1 MNKNKGKEIIKM
13 IISTLIMIIIGIVLV
28 GIISN
33 NIILAVTYDWESS
46 TQHSYWTNNGS
57 TKVYEYHTSSS
68 WSYEGNG
75 THWALCS
82 KCNGAA
88 TFSCSGGSHY
98 NGGRCTTCGGVYQ
111 THANSGRVSYYSIT
125 ATTHTP
131 MYACTTSGCGVTYA
145 GTAAG
150 HTGGT
155 SSNGGRC
162 TVCNYQYQ
170 FAPTYTSCEI
180 KNATKDGYD
189 VYIYGVADQN
199 GVNRVE
205 FPTWTA
211 ANGQDDLVQPW
222 PRGTDLGNGTW
233 YYRVNASEHN
243 NEGGTYYTHIYIYD
257 NLGDSALATTQTVY
271 VDKTPPTCT
280 SAEIKN
286 VSQTGYDVYV
296 YGVSDANSGVSKV
309 AFPTWTDAN
318 GQDDLVQPWPEGTDL
333 GEGTW
338 YYRVNISDHNNE
350 VGKYITHIYLYDNA
364 GNSVL
369 GKTLETFVDTVPPN
383 PGTITVDKQYT
394 NQLNVTSYV
403 VGASDNESGL
413 RDVLICGGYGNT
425 WISNFKGITATY
437 DSTNNRY
444 YANFNLAEIPNVS
457 TGEVN
462 QGEGTYIFNAHA
474 YDNANNEAMTGTVEV
489 IYDITPPSFS
499 IDTTS
504 CTWRNSPLSVII
516 TAEDPISNGVNS
528 RINETSL
535 QYYLSTSST
544 ELLGG
549 EWKNYASGTAFEI
562 NPQVSGT
569 YYLFV
574 KNVIDNAGN
583 VGTSN
588 QGIATTI
595 DGEIYQC
602 FGTYQFDY
610 EKPTIGKLYMKE
622 GNIDGEDYINNT
634 LTTKNIY
641 VYVEDGTDALSGHV
655 STTYKIN
662 GGEAKLSGKEN
673 ATELTASGIYFIVVT
688 TIDNSGN
695 VSTSSAYIVN
705 INSVSLEQSSYL
717 DYGII
722 KPIYKPEWTKIG
734 STLDIDGK
742 TLTVELKGSAYESE
756 EIDENVNINYSSNVT
771 STLSAEDIKV
781 FIDGVEVTNST
792 NPTVTV
798 NSGTTSINEVSGKN
812 EITHMVQLSNLEEAI
827 RQTGIPYKEW
837 SGNISL
843 KIKGRGQ
850 GADTYTADVLVDE
863 YGNQNMMETDEN
875 GINADGTWIDIKFED
890 TEVTQNTI
898 GKMFADFIKPEITY
912 VYSDLDIDYTGKT
925 AKVIFSVTDKYFEQ
939 STLTIDDLRILVDG
953 EEPDWATVEE
963 ASSTDNTKPVKEL
976 TNTTDVTQEINGVQK
991 IVGKEYTITLKNL
1004 QQTPNNGYDYSGIV
1018 TVLIPQGKVSD
1029 TSGNINDAQTITV
1042 GVNTADEE
1050 EIETNSPYIPEGY
1063 LHVDG
1068 TTLENGYV
1076 IEDKLGN
1083 QYVWVEIPKTAEVYK
1098 TAGLNVQ
1105 QFTEQDYTNI
1115 YNDLKTYSSN
1125 VRIYALGDNFG
1136 SEEATGLTETEYNT
1150 QKMKMLK
1157 SIYKNGGFYV
1167 GRYETGTTTNRTN
1180 SGDTTQTPVIK
1191 RNVYPYYNVTVAQAQ
1206 ELSSKFTSELDGYT
1220 SSLLFD
1226 LQWDLVLKYL
1236 NENGG
1241 TVDEI
1246 RNDSTGWGNYQASSF
1261 VITNTDAKY
1270 NSSNWTNITQPISK
1284 NTGTVLS
1291 LTTGASDMFAK
1302 QNIYDIAGNYS
1313 EWVLGYGN
1321 DDYPASSR
1329 GGNYNSSTQAYN
1341 SASFSAIHALNAYGN
1356 LVGFRVSLYKD
1367 EGIGSDI
1374 SVKEPYIPEGYTH
1387 VEETNIENG
1396 YVVKDSKGNE
1406 YVWVEVPRISQV
1418 YETAGVNVTSF
1429 TDENYEKIENDLKS
1443 YTSTYRNGTS
1453 FKDEYSGS
1461 ETSTGL
1467 NEEEY
1472 NTLKKKMLK
1481 SIYINEGFYIGRYE
1495 TGIEDSY
1502 RTSSTQ
1508 ELQEPVIKQ
1517 HAYPYNYVTNSQA
1530 QELSNRFSSEG
1541 YTTSLIFGI
1550 QWDLTLKYL
1559 ETKGTT
1565 QADIKDNSINWGNYS
1580 DSNFEITDQN
1590 SKYSLDDGMTWE
1602 IGNSYIKNTGDKI
1615 ITTSGANPTLQK
1627 QNIYDLGGNLYEWT
1641 LEYTNNTYPCANRGG
1656 NYNFS
1661 GITYAASSRGF
1672 GGTSQSNNM
1681 SGFRTVLFK
1690 DEGMGTYPE
1699 GSVVVDVVDPIISV
1713 TEDGLSSRNE
1723 ENSIDTTEKT
1733 VTVIIQ
1739 GEDKYLAQGNL
1750 LSQEYIDKIKVQIE
1764 DYNGNIIEDA
1774 SAQELKITKPDGTN
1788 IEDQTELSK
1797 YTTRVIKNI
1806 TEIDSTDTTI
1816 AYQIVLSN
1824 FGKFEGKVTLII
1836 PEGAIVDTSG
1846 NENLETPVLIG
1857 NSTYTT
1863 SFKDS
1868 MVDFIR
1874 PIWKYVNAN
1883 TTRLET
1889 EGRISFTVKGI
1900 DTRLDLANSNL
1911 EVSDLKIM
1919 KDGELYL
1926 DGTNAEDAT
1935 KISINND
1942 ETNSTEKSKTYTITL
1957 TGLTETGTYS
1967 LVLTKDILIDE
1978 FSNTNVGTTITF
1990 SNAELPSNTDK
2001 YNNITYHV
2009 STNIESEHK
2018 SYVHELLTGNTTSYR
2033 PSTIGELFNNGE
2045 NPLFAESMYETLETG
2060 ETIYAPKSFAG
2071 WAEADSNGNA
2081 IENGTIY
2088 GLYDEIPNSVTHL
2101 KAMWQDATV
2110 VFVSASTG
2118 NNANSGKLPTEPV
2131 QDIQTAYNKLNSAG
2145 TAENNIIV
2153 IMDAVEWNNT
2163 ETLTGNATITNL
2175 YAGIDYRTQGAE
2187 LKISSDMTIK
2197 GDITF
2202 DNIKLYTDDIN
2213 NNLIINSNSD
2223 VILSRGITTPT
2234 DKYTFGT
2241 VEGGNLEPE
2250 TIRIEAGKYN
2260 SIIAGSTETTGTTAG
2275 TIHKVV
2281 IGNKRDALVGNNEKL
2296 TITSEDR
2303 AIYLR
2308 ALNGTTK
2315 GTVDFEMYSGK
2326 VKGNIYGGASSS
2338 ETGISTVANNMAFY
2352 GGEIDGDIYGGNDNG
2367 FIESSK
2373 ITLEN
2378 QLYSTIKFEGSIFGA
2393 GKNEKVINT
2402 SIYLTNFG
2410 TTSEPQRLV
2419 SIERVENVYIGNSC
2433 IELTGRSDTSN
2444 LNPKASYTLNNIK
2457 SALTIYDNT
2466 TLYLQRGFNKVGGF
2480 NSYSELNEDNTGTKA
2495 TMTNTQNKLYTLE
2508 GVNLTF
2514 AKVEGDLSDR
2524 NTEDIWGDVNGM
2536 TSFGLYT
2543 VNENGEKQ
2551 YDEDLF
2557 KIGTYVEGR
2566 EKTNHDIAIDGFY
2579 KSFSDGSYEIIG
2591 IIDNG
2596 TNYDWILGEKVKKY
2610 EVQLIA
2616 SKSEKD
2622 GTAELELDYN
2632 YLPEATYEITG
2643 ISTNSLV
2650 NANNIN
2656 INLIDPLTVP
2666 ITSQDANN
2674 TFGLTVET
2682 IESGWYSQETA
2693 TIYKN
2698 SIGGDA
2704 LFEKDNSTSPGTI
2717 RFKIHNSTNITEE
2730 NDLGYINL
2738 LLTGTNP
2745 NGESFD
2751 IVVAVN
2757 LKTVVEE
2764 SLEVEETEKL
2774 QYIPTFT
2781 NKEEKELNYTTDSK
2795 VDITYTM
2802 YKEVTENPY
2811 STGDYRVLSSTMK
2824 LPAGTRITM
2833 NDRAKNKVYYY
2844 HVTGNETEYRLSDFI
2859 EMDSL
2864 NSYYTDSDTYYHQTD
2879 GYVLEKY
2886 DISIDF
2892 LDANISSNQ
2901 LLQEIYLELR
2911 SADGAVKYDN
2921 GDTSITYSLYYNKNA
2936 IMEETINNEGQTYLV
2951 SENNEIQFTIDAS
2964 LIEQETANNNII
2976 MDTKYYDKMEGII
2989 VEIIDEHGERVKIP
3003 ENGEIKIVNAND
3015 TTENYLADSTGVIR
3029 IPLMQGL
3036 SSITKNYK
3044 MIIDEQDIASGNCT
3058 VNIYFFASD
3067 NGKHMGNE
3075 ENISKQFN
3083 ITFGEEQEIG
3093 IKVEATNESRVIN
3106 QETGLNLEGNSGID
3120 MKITVEKPI
3129 TESNI
3134 RVELYKRDETYTDVN
3149 DESTYTGT
3157 SYTLVDLKDY
3167 LDGTWKT
3174 PEQSDSLLKS
3184 DGNYQYVIMSRK
3196 IHTSLTEIIDLKN
3209 AIKENIATGEYKL
3222 VIKLYERNTLV
3233 ETLRKTF
3240 IITK

>member
-13 IISTLIMIIIGIVLV
+13 IISTLTIIIIGMVLV

-33 NIILAVTYDWESS
+33 NIILAVYYDWESS

-257 NLGDSALATTQTVY
+257 NLGDSALATAQTVY

-318 GQDDLVQPWPEGTDL
+318 GQDDLIQPWPTGTNL
-333 GEGTW
+333 GSGTW
-338 YYRVNISDHNNE
+338 YYRVNISEHNNE

-394 NQLNVTSYV
+394 NQLNVTPYV

-535 QYYLSTSST
+535 QYYISTSST

-574 KNVIDNAGN
+574 KNVSDNAGN
-583 VGTSN
+583 VGISN

-622 GNIDGEDYINNT
+622 GSIDGEDYINNT
-634 LTTKNIY
+634 LTTKNVY

-655 STTYKIN
+655 STTYSIN

-771 STLSAEDIKV
+771 STLSPEDIQV
-781 FIDGVEVTNST
+781 FIDGVEVTSST

-798 NSGTTSINEVSGKN
+798 NSGTTSINETSGKN
-812 EITHMVQLSNLEEAI
+812 EITHIVQLSNLEEAI

-863 YGNQNMMETDEN
+863 YGNQSMMESDEN
-875 GINADGTWIDIKFED
+875 GTNVDGTWIDIKFED

-912 VYSDLDIDYTGKT
+912 VYSNLDIDYTGKT
-925 AKVIFSVTDKYFEQ
+925 AKIVFSVTDKYFEQ

-953 EEPDWATVEE
+953 EEPNWATVEE

-976 TNTTDVTQEINGVQK
+976 TNITDVTQEINGVQK

-1042 GVNTADEE
+1042 GVN
-1050 EIETNSPYIPEGY
+1050 IPEGGQQE
-1063 LHVDG
+1063 G
-1068 TTLENGYV
+1068 T
-1076 IEDKLGN
+1076 
-1083 QYVWVEIPKTAEVYK
+1083 
-1098 TAGLNVQ
+1098 
-1105 QFTEQDYTNI
+1105 
-1115 YNDLKTYSSN
+1115 
-1125 VRIYALGDNFG
+1125 
-1136 SEEATGLTETEYNT
+1136 
-1150 QKMKMLK
+1150 
-1157 SIYKNGGFYV
+1157 
-1167 GRYETGTTTNRTN
+1167 
-1180 SGDTTQTPVIK
+1180 
-1191 RNVYPYYNVTVAQAQ
+1191 
-1206 ELSSKFTSELDGYT
+1206 
-1220 SSLLFD
+1220 
-1226 LQWDLVLKYL
+1226 
-1236 NENGG
+1236 
-1241 TVDEI
+1241 
-1246 RNDSTGWGNYQASSF
+1246 
-1261 VITNTDAKY
+1261 
-1270 NSSNWTNITQPISK
+1270 
-1284 NTGTVLS
+1284 
-1291 LTTGASDMFAK
+1291 
-1302 QNIYDIAGNYS
+1302 
-1313 EWVLGYGN
+1313 
-1321 DDYPASSR
+1321 
-1329 GGNYNSSTQAYN
+1329 
-1341 SASFSAIHALNAYGN
+1341 
-1356 LVGFRVSLYKD
+1356 
-1367 EGIGSDI
+1367 
-1374 SVKEPYIPEGYTH
+1374 
-1387 VEETNIENG
+1387 
-1396 YVVKDSKGNE
+1396 
-1406 YVWVEVPRISQV
+1406 
-1418 YETAGVNVTSF
+1418 
-1429 TDENYEKIENDLKS
+1429 
-1443 YTSTYRNGTS
+1443 
-1453 FKDEYSGS
+1453 
-1461 ETSTGL
+1461 
-1467 NEEEY
+1467 
-1472 NTLKKKMLK
+1472 
-1481 SIYINEGFYIGRYE
+1481 
-1495 TGIEDSY
+1495 
-1502 RTSSTQ
+1502 
-1508 ELQEPVIKQ
+1508 
-1517 HAYPYNYVTNSQA
+1517 
-1530 QELSNRFSSEG
+1530 
-1541 YTTSLIFGI
+1541 
-1550 QWDLTLKYL
+1550 
-1559 ETKGTT
+1559 
-1565 QADIKDNSINWGNYS
+1565 
-1580 DSNFEITDQN
+1580 
-1590 SKYSLDDGMTWE
+1590 
-1602 IGNSYIKNTGDKI
+1602 
-1615 ITTSGANPTLQK
+1615 
-1627 QNIYDLGGNLYEWT
+1627 
-1641 LEYTNNTYPCANRGG
+1641 
-1656 NYNFS
+1656 
-1661 GITYAASSRGF
+1661 
-1672 GGTSQSNNM
+1672 
-1681 SGFRTVLFK
+1681 
-1690 DEGMGTYPE
+1690 
-1699 GSVVVDVVDPIISV
+1699 VVDVVDPIISV

-1750 LSQEYIDKIKVQIE
+1750 LEKEYIDKIKVQIE

-1774 SAQELKITKPDGTN
+1774 SAQDLKITKPDGTN
-1788 IEDQTELSK
+1788 IEDQTELNK

-1806 TEIDSTDTTI
+1806 TELDSTDSTI

-1824 FGKFEGKVTLII
+1824 FGTFEGKVTLII

-1846 NENLETPVLIG
+1846 NKNLETPVLIG

-1874 PIWKYVNAN
+1874 PVWKYVNAD
-1883 TTRLET
+1883 TTRFET
-1889 EGRISFTVKGI
+1889 EGRISFTVKGV
-1900 DTRLDLANSNL
+1900 DTRLDLENSNL

-1935 KISINND
+1935 KISIRND
-1942 ETNSTEKSKTYTITL
+1942 ETNATEKSKTYTITL

-1990 SNAELPSNTDK
+1990 SNAELPSNTDR

-2033 PSTIGELFNNGE
+2033 PSTIGELFNNGA
-2045 NPLFAESMYETLETG
+2045 NPLFAEPMYEMG
-2060 ETIYAPKSFAG
+2060 EDGQLSKYAPKSFAG

-2081 IENGTIY
+2081 IEGGTIY

-2110 VFVSASTG
+2110 VFVSANTG

-2131 QDIQTAYNKLNSAG
+2131 QDLQTAYNKLNSAG

-2202 DNIKLYTDDIN
+2202 DNIKLYTDDVN
-2213 NNLIINSNSD
+2213 NNLIVNSNSD
-2223 VILSRGITTPT
+2223 VILNRGITTPV
-2234 DKYTFGT
+2234 DQYTFGT
-2241 VEGGNLEPE
+2241 VGGGNLEPE

-2260 SIIAGSTETTGTTAG
+2260 SIVAGNTETTGTTAG
-2275 TIHKVV
+2275 TVHKVV

-2296 TITSEDR
+2296 TITSENR

-2326 VKGNIYGGASSS
+2326 VKGNIYGGASST

-2352 GGEIDGDIYGGNDNG
+2352 GGEIDGDIYGGNDDG
-2367 FIESSK
+2367 FIENSK

-2378 QLYSTIKFEGSIFGA
+2378 ELYSTIKFEGSIFGA

-2410 TTSEPQRLV
+2410 TTSEPQKLI

-2508 GVNLTF
+2508 GVNLIF

-2536 TSFGLYT
+2536 TAFGLYT

-2566 EKTNHDIAIDGFY
+2566 EKENHDIAIDGFY

-2622 GTAELELDYN
+2622 GTVELELDYN

-2682 IESGWYSQETA
+2682 IESGWYSQKTA
-2693 TIYKN
+2693 TIYKD
-2698 SIGGDA
+2698 SIEGDA

-2802 YKEVTENPY
+2802 YKAVTENPY

-2824 LPAGTRITM
+2824 LPAGTRITI
-2833 NDRAKNKVYYY
+2833 NDKAKNKVYYY

-2911 SADGAVKYDN
+2911 SADGTVKYDN

-3015 TTENYLADSTGVIR
+3015 TTENYFADSTGVIR
-3029 IPLMQGL
+3029 IPIMQGL
-3036 SSITKNYK
+3036 SSITKDYK
-3044 MIIDEQDIASGNCT
+3044 MIIDEQDITSGNCT

-3075 ENISKQFN
+3075 ENINKQFN

-3106 QETGLNLEGNSGID
+3106 QETRLNLEGNSGID

>member
-1 MNKNKGKEIIKM
+1 MNKNKGKEIIKL
-13 IISTLIMIIIGIVLV
+13 IISTLTMIIIGIGLV

-33 NIILAVTYDWESS
+33 NIILAVTYDWEST

-57 TKVYEYHTSSS
+57 RKVYEYHTSSS

-111 THANSGRVSYYSIT
+111 THTNSGRVSYYSIT

-535 QYYLSTSST
+535 QYYISTSST

-574 KNVIDNAGN
+574 KNVSDNAGN
-583 VGTSN
+583 VGISN

-622 GNIDGEDYINNT
+622 GSIDGEDYINNT

-655 STTYKIN
+655 STTYSIN

-771 STLSAEDIKV
+771 STLSPEDIQV
-781 FIDGVEVTNST
+781 FIDGVEVTSST

-798 NSGTTSINEVSGKN
+798 NSGTTSINETSGKN
-812 EITHMVQLSNLEEAI
+812 EITHIVQLSNLEEAI

-863 YGNQNMMETDEN
+863 YGNQSMMESDEN
-875 GINADGTWIDIKFED
+875 GTNVDGTWIDIKFED

-912 VYSDLDIDYTGKT
+912 VYSNLDIDYTGKT
-925 AKVIFSVTDKYFEQ
+925 AKIVFSVTDKYFEQ

-953 EEPDWATVEE
+953 EEPNWATVEE

-976 TNTTDVTQEINGVQK
+976 TNITDVTQEINGVQK

-1018 TVLIPQGKVSD
+1018 TLLIPQGKVLD
-1029 TSGNINDAQTITV
+1029 TSGNANNAQTITV
-1042 GVNTADEE
+1042 GVNIPEEKEYKSPSEIFDPTGENEDGLHIGDFVNYDAGTWTEE
-1050 EIETNSPYIPEGY
+1050 EINSIQTGLKTSLVTANNSTSLPTQNFQFGGFTAGSSRNGNATPNTKYGQYDYVKDAETGEAITGWRVFDIEGDRVTLISAGNPEDFYHAYGTKYAFISEYILTGNINSRWSS
-1063 LHVDG
+1063 G
-1068 TTLENGYV
+1068 TTEAENYQKRNWDMYLNTSQYGASAGVLTKAMLDAWYAKYTDTPNANTFTQSTFQKIYQEPYFKYQNM
-1076 IEDKLGN
+1076 IENYSYYWLSYAFNSYSVYSVTPNYRYLNGNNNDLACGVRAVVSLKSNAQFTAKKTGTKTVTGGNTTTYGGN
-1083 QYVWVEIPKTAEVYK
+1083 QT
-1098 TAGLNVQ
+1098 
-1105 QFTEQDYTNI
+1105 
-1115 YNDLKTYSSN
+1115 
-1125 VRIYALGDNFG
+1125 
-1136 SEEATGLTETEYNT
+1136 
-1150 QKMKMLK
+1150 
-1157 SIYKNGGFYV
+1157 
-1167 GRYETGTTTNRTN
+1167 
-1180 SGDTTQTPVIK
+1180 
-1191 RNVYPYYNVTVAQAQ
+1191 YNVWDIKTK
-1206 ELSSKFTSELDGYT
+1206 E
-1220 SSLLFD
+1220 
-1226 LQWDLVLKYL
+1226 QW
-1236 NENGG
+1236 
-1241 TVDEI
+1241 
-1246 RNDSTGWGNYQASSF
+1246 
-1261 VITNTDAKY
+1261 
-1270 NSSNWTNITQPISK
+1270 
-1284 NTGTVLS
+1284 
-1291 LTTGASDMFAK
+1291 
-1302 QNIYDIAGNYS
+1302 
-1313 EWVLGYGN
+1313 
-1321 DDYPASSR
+1321 
-1329 GGNYNSSTQAYN
+1329 
-1341 SASFSAIHALNAYGN
+1341 
-1356 LVGFRVSLYKD
+1356 
-1367 EGIGSDI
+1367 
-1374 SVKEPYIPEGYTH
+1374 
-1387 VEETNIENG
+1387 
-1396 YVVKDSKGNE
+1396 
-1406 YVWVEVPRISQV
+1406 
-1418 YETAGVNVTSF
+1418 
-1429 TDENYEKIENDLKS
+1429 
-1443 YTSTYRNGTS
+1443 
-1453 FKDEYSGS
+1453 
-1461 ETSTGL
+1461 
-1467 NEEEY
+1467 EEE
-1472 NTLKKKMLK
+1472 
-1481 SIYINEGFYIGRYE
+1481 I
-1495 TGIEDSY
+1495 
-1502 RTSSTQ
+1502 
-1508 ELQEPVIKQ
+1508 
-1517 HAYPYNYVTNSQA
+1517 
-1530 QELSNRFSSEG
+1530 
-1541 YTTSLIFGI
+1541 
-1550 QWDLTLKYL
+1550 
-1559 ETKGTT
+1559 
-1565 QADIKDNSINWGNYS
+1565 
-1580 DSNFEITDQN
+1580 
-1590 SKYSLDDGMTWE
+1590 
-1602 IGNSYIKNTGDKI
+1602 
-1615 ITTSGANPTLQK
+1615 
-1627 QNIYDLGGNLYEWT
+1627 
-1641 LEYTNNTYPCANRGG
+1641 
-1656 NYNFS
+1656 
-1661 GITYAASSRGF
+1661 
-1672 GGTSQSNNM
+1672 
-1681 SGFRTVLFK
+1681 
-1690 DEGMGTYPE
+1690 
-1699 GSVVVDVVDPIISV
+1699 VVDVVDPIISV
-1713 TEDGLSSRNE
+1713 TENGLSSRNE

-1733 VTVIIQ
+1733 VTVVIQ

-1750 LSQEYIDKIKVQIE
+1750 LDQEYIDKIKVQIE

-1788 IEDQTELSK
+1788 VEDQTELNK

-1806 TEIDSTDTTI
+1806 TELDSTDSTI

-1824 FGKFEGKVTLII
+1824 FGTFEGKVTLII

-1874 PIWKYVNAN
+1874 PVWKYVNAD
-1883 TTRLET
+1883 TTRFET
-1889 EGRISFTVKGI
+1889 EGSISFTVKGI
-1900 DTRLDLANSNL
+1900 DTRLDLENSNL

-1942 ETNSTEKSKTYTITL
+1942 ETSTTEKSKTYTITL

-1967 LVLTKDILIDE
+1967 IVLAKDILIDE

-1990 SNAELPSNTDK
+1990 SNAELPPNTDR

-2131 QDIQTAYNKLNSAG
+2131 QDLQTAYNKINSTG

-2187 LKISSDMTIK
+2187 LKISSDTTIE

-2223 VILSRGITTPT
+2223 LILSRGITTPA

-2260 SIIAGSTETTGTTAG
+2260 SIIAGSTETTGTTTG
-2275 TIHKVV
+2275 TVHKVV

-2315 GTVDFEMYSGK
+2315 GTVEFEMYSGK
-2326 VKGNIYGGASSS
+2326 VKGNIYGGANLS
-2338 ETGISTVANNMAFY
+2338 ETSISTVVNNMSFY
-2352 GGEIDGDIYGGNDNG
+2352 GGEIDGDIYGGNDDG

-2393 GKNEKVINT
+2393 GKNEKVTNT

-2410 TTSEPQRLV
+2410 TTLEPQRLV

-2433 IELTGRSDTSN
+2433 IELTGRSDTNN

-2508 GVNLTF
+2508 GVNLIF

-2682 IESGWYSQETA
+2682 IESGWYSQKTA
-2693 TIYKN
+2693 TIYKD
-2698 SIGGDA
+2698 SIEGDA

-2802 YKEVTENPY
+2802 YKAVTENPY

-2901 LLQEIYLELR
+2901 LSQEIYLELR

-2964 LIEQETANNNII
+2964 LIEKETANNNII

>member
-13 IISTLIMIIIGIVLV
+13 IISTLTIIIIGMVLV

-33 NIILAVTYDWESS
+33 NIILAVYYDWESS

-257 NLGDSALATTQTVY
+257 NLGDSALATAQTVY

-318 GQDDLVQPWPEGTDL
+318 GQDDLIQPWPTGTNL
-333 GEGTW
+333 GSGTW
-338 YYRVNISDHNNE
+338 YYRVHISEHNNE

-394 NQLNVTSYV
+394 NQLNVTPYV

-535 QYYLSTSST
+535 QYYISTSST

-574 KNVIDNAGN
+574 KNVSDNAGN
-583 VGTSN
+583 VGISN

-622 GNIDGEDYINNT
+622 GSIDGEDYINNT
-634 LTTKNIY
+634 LTTKNVY

-655 STTYKIN
+655 STTYSIN

-771 STLSAEDIKV
+771 STLSPEDIQV
-781 FIDGVEVTNST
+781 FIDGVEVTSST

-798 NSGTTSINEVSGKN
+798 NSGTTSINETSGKN
-812 EITHMVQLSNLEEAI
+812 EITHIVQLSNLEEAI

-863 YGNQNMMETDEN
+863 YGNQSMMESDEN
-875 GINADGTWIDIKFED
+875 GTNVDGTWIDIKFED

-912 VYSDLDIDYTGKT
+912 VYSNLDIDYTGKT
-925 AKVIFSVTDKYFEQ
+925 AKIVFSVTDKYFEQ

-953 EEPDWATVEE
+953 EEPNWATVEE

-976 TNTTDVTQEINGVQK
+976 TNITDVTQEINGVQK

-1042 GVNTADEE
+1042 GVN
-1050 EIETNSPYIPEGY
+1050 IPEGGQQE
-1063 LHVDG
+1063 G
-1068 TTLENGYV
+1068 T
-1076 IEDKLGN
+1076 
-1083 QYVWVEIPKTAEVYK
+1083 
-1098 TAGLNVQ
+1098 
-1105 QFTEQDYTNI
+1105 
-1115 YNDLKTYSSN
+1115 
-1125 VRIYALGDNFG
+1125 
-1136 SEEATGLTETEYNT
+1136 
-1150 QKMKMLK
+1150 
-1157 SIYKNGGFYV
+1157 
-1167 GRYETGTTTNRTN
+1167 
-1180 SGDTTQTPVIK
+1180 
-1191 RNVYPYYNVTVAQAQ
+1191 
-1206 ELSSKFTSELDGYT
+1206 
-1220 SSLLFD
+1220 
-1226 LQWDLVLKYL
+1226 
-1236 NENGG
+1236 
-1241 TVDEI
+1241 
-1246 RNDSTGWGNYQASSF
+1246 
-1261 VITNTDAKY
+1261 
-1270 NSSNWTNITQPISK
+1270 
-1284 NTGTVLS
+1284 
-1291 LTTGASDMFAK
+1291 
-1302 QNIYDIAGNYS
+1302 
-1313 EWVLGYGN
+1313 
-1321 DDYPASSR
+1321 
-1329 GGNYNSSTQAYN
+1329 
-1341 SASFSAIHALNAYGN
+1341 
-1356 LVGFRVSLYKD
+1356 
-1367 EGIGSDI
+1367 
-1374 SVKEPYIPEGYTH
+1374 
-1387 VEETNIENG
+1387 
-1396 YVVKDSKGNE
+1396 
-1406 YVWVEVPRISQV
+1406 
-1418 YETAGVNVTSF
+1418 
-1429 TDENYEKIENDLKS
+1429 
-1443 YTSTYRNGTS
+1443 
-1453 FKDEYSGS
+1453 
-1461 ETSTGL
+1461 
-1467 NEEEY
+1467 
-1472 NTLKKKMLK
+1472 
-1481 SIYINEGFYIGRYE
+1481 
-1495 TGIEDSY
+1495 
-1502 RTSSTQ
+1502 
-1508 ELQEPVIKQ
+1508 
-1517 HAYPYNYVTNSQA
+1517 
-1530 QELSNRFSSEG
+1530 
-1541 YTTSLIFGI
+1541 
-1550 QWDLTLKYL
+1550 
-1559 ETKGTT
+1559 
-1565 QADIKDNSINWGNYS
+1565 
-1580 DSNFEITDQN
+1580 
-1590 SKYSLDDGMTWE
+1590 
-1602 IGNSYIKNTGDKI
+1602 
-1615 ITTSGANPTLQK
+1615 
-1627 QNIYDLGGNLYEWT
+1627 
-1641 LEYTNNTYPCANRGG
+1641 
-1656 NYNFS
+1656 
-1661 GITYAASSRGF
+1661 
-1672 GGTSQSNNM
+1672 
-1681 SGFRTVLFK
+1681 
-1690 DEGMGTYPE
+1690 
-1699 GSVVVDVVDPIISV
+1699 VVDVVDPIISV

-1750 LSQEYIDKIKVQIE
+1750 LEKEYIDKIKVQIE

-1774 SAQELKITKPDGTN
+1774 SAQDLKITKPDGTN
-1788 IEDQTELSK
+1788 IEDQTELNK

-1806 TEIDSTDTTI
+1806 TELDSTDSTI

-1824 FGKFEGKVTLII
+1824 FGTFEGKVTLII

-1846 NENLETPVLIG
+1846 NKNLETPVLIG

-1874 PIWKYVNAN
+1874 PVWKYVNAD
-1883 TTRLET
+1883 TTRFET
-1889 EGRISFTVKGI
+1889 EGRISFTVKGV
-1900 DTRLDLANSNL
+1900 DTRLDLENSNL

-1935 KISINND
+1935 KISIRND
-1942 ETNSTEKSKTYTITL
+1942 ETNATEKSKTYTITL

-1990 SNAELPSNTDK
+1990 SNAELPSNTDR

-2033 PSTIGELFNNGE
+2033 PSTIGELFNNGA
-2045 NPLFAESMYETLETG
+2045 NPLFAEPMYEMG
-2060 ETIYAPKSFAG
+2060 EDGQLSKYAPKSFAG

-2081 IENGTIY
+2081 IEGGTIY

-2110 VFVSASTG
+2110 VFVSANTG

-2131 QDIQTAYNKLNSAG
+2131 QDLQTAYNKLNSAG

-2202 DNIKLYTDDIN
+2202 DNIKLYTDDVN
-2213 NNLIINSNSD
+2213 NNLIVNSNSD
-2223 VILSRGITTPT
+2223 VILNRGITTPV
-2234 DKYTFGT
+2234 DQYTFGT
-2241 VEGGNLEPE
+2241 VGGGNLEPE

-2260 SIIAGSTETTGTTAG
+2260 SIVAGNTETTGTTAG
-2275 TIHKVV
+2275 TVHKVV

-2296 TITSEDR
+2296 TITSENR

-2326 VKGNIYGGASSS
+2326 VKGNIYGGASST

-2352 GGEIDGDIYGGNDNG
+2352 GGEIDGDIYGGNDDG
-2367 FIESSK
+2367 FIENSK

-2378 QLYSTIKFEGSIFGA
+2378 ELYSTIKFEGSIFGA

-2410 TTSEPQRLV
+2410 TTSEPQKLI

-2508 GVNLTF
+2508 GVNLIF

-2536 TSFGLYT
+2536 TAFGLYT

-2566 EKTNHDIAIDGFY
+2566 EKENHDIAIDGFY

-2622 GTAELELDYN
+2622 GTVELELDYN

-2682 IESGWYSQETA
+2682 IESGWYSQKTA
-2693 TIYKN
+2693 TIYKD
-2698 SIGGDA
+2698 SIEGDA

-2802 YKEVTENPY
+2802 YKAVTENPY

-2824 LPAGTRITM
+2824 LPAGTRITI
-2833 NDRAKNKVYYY
+2833 NDKAKNKVYYY

-2911 SADGAVKYDN
+2911 SADGTVKYDN

-3015 TTENYLADSTGVIR
+3015 TTENYFADSTGVIR
-3029 IPLMQGL
+3029 IPIMQGL
-3036 SSITKNYK
+3036 SSITKDYK
-3044 MIIDEQDIASGNCT
+3044 MIIDEQDITSGNCT

-3075 ENISKQFN
+3075 ENINKQFN

-3106 QETGLNLEGNSGID
+3106 QETRLNLEGNSGID

>member
-1 MNKNKGKEIIKM
+1 MQKQDAETGEAITGWRVFDVEGDTV
-13 IISTLIMIIIGIVLV
+13 TLISAGNPEDYYHEY
-28 GIISN
+28 GTNYAYISEYILTG
-33 NIILAVTYDWESS
+33 NINSNWSS
-46 TQHSYWTNNGS
+46 GS
-57 TKVYEYHTSSS
+57 TAEETYQKRNWDMYINRSQYGESAGVLTKAMLDAWYTKYTDTPNANVY
-68 WSYEGNG
+68 
-75 THWALCS
+75 
-82 KCNGAA
+82 
-88 TFSCSGGSHY
+88 
-98 NGGRCTTCGGVYQ
+98 
-111 THANSGRVSYYSIT
+111 T
-125 ATTHTP
+125 ATTF
-131 MYACTTSGCGVTYA
+131 
-145 GTAAG
+145 
-150 HTGGT
+150 
-155 SSNGGRC
+155 R
-162 TVCNYQYQ
+162 
-170 FAPTYTSCEI
+170 
-180 KNATKDGYD
+180 K
-189 VYIYGVADQN
+189 
-199 GVNRVE
+199 
-205 FPTWTA
+205 
-211 ANGQDDLVQPW
+211 
-222 PRGTDLGNGTW
+222 
-233 YYRVNASEHN
+233 
-243 NEGGTYYTHIYIYD
+243 
-257 NLGDSALATTQTVY
+257 
-271 VDKTPPTCT
+271 
-280 SAEIKN
+280 
-286 VSQTGYDVYV
+286 
-296 YGVSDANSGVSKV
+296 
-309 AFPTWTDAN
+309 
-318 GQDDLVQPWPEGTDL
+318 
-333 GEGTW
+333 
-338 YYRVNISDHNNE
+338 
-350 VGKYITHIYLYDNA
+350 
-364 GNSVL
+364 
-369 GKTLETFVDTVPPN
+369 
-383 PGTITVDKQYT
+383 
-394 NQLNVTSYV
+394 
-403 VGASDNESGL
+403 
-413 RDVLICGGYGNT
+413 
-425 WISNFKGITATY
+425 
-437 DSTNNRY
+437 
-444 YANFNLAEIPNVS
+444 
-457 TGEVN
+457 
-462 QGEGTYIFNAHA
+462 
-474 YDNANNEAMTGTVEV
+474 
-489 IYDITPPSFS
+489 
-499 IDTTS
+499 
-504 CTWRNSPLSVII
+504 
-516 TAEDPISNGVNS
+516 
-528 RINETSL
+528 
-535 QYYLSTSST
+535 
-544 ELLGG
+544 
-549 EWKNYASGTAFEI
+549 
-562 NPQVSGT
+562 
-569 YYLFV
+569 
-574 KNVIDNAGN
+574 
-583 VGTSN
+583 
-588 QGIATTI
+588 
-595 DGEIYQC
+595 IYQEPY
-602 FGTYQFDY
+602 TKYQNM
-610 EKPTIGKLYMKE
+610 I
-622 GNIDGEDYINNT
+622 
-634 LTTKNIY
+634 
-641 VYVEDGTDALSGHV
+641 
-655 STTYKIN
+655 
-662 GGEAKLSGKEN
+662 EN
-673 ATELTASGIYFIVVT
+673 YSYYWL
-688 TIDNSGN
+688 
-695 VSTSSAYIVN
+695 SSAY
-705 INSVSLEQSSYL
+705 NSNYIYRVYPDYRGVSGFYSREDGLRAVVTLESKVQFTA
-717 DYGII
+717 
-722 KPIYKPEWTKIG
+722 TKAG
-734 STLDIDGK
+734 TK
-742 TLTVELKGSAYESE
+742 
-756 EIDENVNINYSSNVT
+756 
-771 STLSAEDIKV
+771 
-781 FIDGVEVTNST
+781 
-792 NPTVTV
+792 TVTGG
-798 NSGTTSINEVSGKN
+798 NTT
-812 EITHMVQLSNLEEAI
+812 
-827 RQTGIPYKEW
+827 
-837 SGNISL
+837 
-843 KIKGRGQ
+843 
-850 GADTYTADVLVDE
+850 E
-863 YGNQNMMETDEN
+863 YGGEQTYNVWE
-875 GINADGTWIDIKFED
+875 IK
-890 TEVTQNTI
+890 T
-898 GKMFADFIKPEITY
+898 K
-912 VYSDLDIDYTGKT
+912 
-925 AKVIFSVTDKYFEQ
+925 EQ
-939 STLTIDDLRILVDG
+939 G
-953 EEPDWATVEE
+953 EE
-963 ASSTDNTKPVKEL
+963 
-976 TNTTDVTQEINGVQK
+976 
-991 IVGKEYTITLKNL
+991 
-1004 QQTPNNGYDYSGIV
+1004 
-1018 TVLIPQGKVSD
+1018 
-1029 TSGNINDAQTITV
+1029 
-1042 GVNTADEE
+1042 
-1050 EIETNSPYIPEGY
+1050 
-1063 LHVDG
+1063 G
-1068 TTLENGYV
+1068 T
-1076 IEDKLGN
+1076 
-1083 QYVWVEIPKTAEVYK
+1083 
-1098 TAGLNVQ
+1098 
-1105 QFTEQDYTNI
+1105 
-1115 YNDLKTYSSN
+1115 
-1125 VRIYALGDNFG
+1125 
-1136 SEEATGLTETEYNT
+1136 
-1150 QKMKMLK
+1150 
-1157 SIYKNGGFYV
+1157 
-1167 GRYETGTTTNRTN
+1167 
-1180 SGDTTQTPVIK
+1180 
-1191 RNVYPYYNVTVAQAQ
+1191 
-1206 ELSSKFTSELDGYT
+1206 
-1220 SSLLFD
+1220 
-1226 LQWDLVLKYL
+1226 
-1236 NENGG
+1236 
-1241 TVDEI
+1241 
-1246 RNDSTGWGNYQASSF
+1246 
-1261 VITNTDAKY
+1261 
-1270 NSSNWTNITQPISK
+1270 
-1284 NTGTVLS
+1284 
-1291 LTTGASDMFAK
+1291 
-1302 QNIYDIAGNYS
+1302 
-1313 EWVLGYGN
+1313 
-1321 DDYPASSR
+1321 
-1329 GGNYNSSTQAYN
+1329 
-1341 SASFSAIHALNAYGN
+1341 
-1356 LVGFRVSLYKD
+1356 
-1367 EGIGSDI
+1367 
-1374 SVKEPYIPEGYTH
+1374 
-1387 VEETNIENG
+1387 
-1396 YVVKDSKGNE
+1396 
-1406 YVWVEVPRISQV
+1406 
-1418 YETAGVNVTSF
+1418 
-1429 TDENYEKIENDLKS
+1429 
-1443 YTSTYRNGTS
+1443 
-1453 FKDEYSGS
+1453 
-1461 ETSTGL
+1461 
-1467 NEEEY
+1467 
-1472 NTLKKKMLK
+1472 
-1481 SIYINEGFYIGRYE
+1481 
-1495 TGIEDSY
+1495 
-1502 RTSSTQ
+1502 
-1508 ELQEPVIKQ
+1508 
-1517 HAYPYNYVTNSQA
+1517 
-1530 QELSNRFSSEG
+1530 
-1541 YTTSLIFGI
+1541 
-1550 QWDLTLKYL
+1550 
-1559 ETKGTT
+1559 
-1565 QADIKDNSINWGNYS
+1565 
-1580 DSNFEITDQN
+1580 
-1590 SKYSLDDGMTWE
+1590 
-1602 IGNSYIKNTGDKI
+1602 
-1615 ITTSGANPTLQK
+1615 
-1627 QNIYDLGGNLYEWT
+1627 
-1641 LEYTNNTYPCANRGG
+1641 
-1656 NYNFS
+1656 
-1661 GITYAASSRGF
+1661 
-1672 GGTSQSNNM
+1672 
-1681 SGFRTVLFK
+1681 
-1690 DEGMGTYPE
+1690 
-1699 GSVVVDVVDPIISV
+1699 VVDVVDPIISL
-1713 TEDGLSSRNE
+1713 TENGLSSRNE

-1750 LSQEYIDKIKVQIE
+1750 LEKEYIDKIKVQIE

-1774 SAQELKITKPDGTN
+1774 SAQNLTITKPDGTN
-1788 IEDQTELSK
+1788 IEDQTELNK

-1806 TEIDSTDTTI
+1806 TELDSTDSTI

-1824 FGKFEGKVTLII
+1824 FGTFEGKVTLII

-1846 NENLETPVLIG
+1846 NKNLETPVLIG

-1874 PIWKYVNAN
+1874 PVWKYVNAD
-1883 TTRLET
+1883 TTRFET
-1889 EGRISFTVKGI
+1889 EGSISFTVKGI
-1900 DTRLDLANSNL
+1900 DTRLDLENSNL

-1935 KISINND
+1935 KILINND
-1942 ETNSTEKSKTYTITL
+1942 ETSTTEKSKTYTITL

-2088 GLYDEIPNSVTHL
+2088 GLYDDIPNSVTHL

-2131 QDIQTAYNKLNSAG
+2131 QDLQTAYNKINSTG

-2153 IMDAVEWNNT
+2153 IMDAVEWNNA

-2223 VILSRGITTPT
+2223 LILSRGITTPA

-2241 VEGGNLEPE
+2241 VQGGNLEPE

-2275 TIHKVV
+2275 TVHKVV

-2326 VKGNIYGGASSS
+2326 VKGNIYGGASST

-2352 GGEIDGDIYGGNDNG
+2352 GGEIDGDIYGGNDDG

-2393 GKNEKVINT
+2393 GKNEKVTNT

-2410 TTSEPQRLV
+2410 TTLEPQRLV

-2480 NSYSELNEDNTGTKA
+2480 NSYSELNDDNTGTKA

-2508 GVNLTF
+2508 GVNLIF

-2536 TSFGLYT
+2536 TAFGLYT

-2596 TNYDWILGEKVKKY
+2596 TNYDWILGEKAKKY

-2622 GTAELELDYN
+2622 GTVELELDYN
-2632 YLPEATYEITG
+2632 YLPEATYKITG

-2656 INLIDPLTVP
+2656 VNLIDPLTVP
-2666 ITSQDANN
+2666 ITSQNANN

-2698 SIGGDA
+2698 SIGGNA
-2704 LFEKDNSTSPGTI
+2704 IFEKDNSTSPGTI

-2802 YKEVTENPY
+2802 YKAVTENPY

-2864 NSYYTDSDTYYHQTD
+2864 NSYYTDSDTYYNQTD

-2911 SADGAVKYDN
+2911 SSDGTVKYDN

-2964 LIEQETANNNII
+2964 LLEQETASNSII
-2976 MDTKYYDKMEGII
+2976 MDTKYYDKIEGII
-2989 VEIIDEHGERVKIP
+2989 VEIIDEGGERVKIP

-3015 TTENYLADSTGVIR
+3015 TTENYFADSTGVIR
-3029 IPLMQGL
+3029 IPIMQGL
-3036 SSITKNYK
+3036 SSITKDYK

-3075 ENISKQFN
+3075 ENINKQFN

-3106 QETGLNLEGNSGID
+3106 QETRLNLEGNSGID

-3196 IHTSLTEIIDLKN
+3196 IHTSLTETIDLKN
-3209 AIKENIATGEYKL
+3209 AIKANIATGEYKL